1 MEIYKILQEIMEKK
15 QLSVSEVAKRCDLP
29 DSTVRAIMT
38 RKAKSVTLDVAFKL
52 SKGLH
57 LSLEKL
63 NGDMENSTVSKVV
76 KKEEIPRFEAIL
88 DRFGELTPQGQEK
101 VLQYAEDLMDTSRYS
116 RKQAMK
122 LIARGGGIV
131 EVDENIKQAI
141 LNAAEKAKKHPSKDR
156 DLF

>member
-63 NGDMENSTVSKVV
+63 NGDMENSTISKVV

>member
-15 QLSVSEVAKRCDLP
+15 QLSVSEVAKCCNLP